1 MSLTPMNTGGLMI
14 ACPLRGA
21 LPGGRAEADA
31 EGDCNYREN
40 LPQAG
45 SPDRTDLIGVD
56 TDLIVR

>member
-21 LPGGRAEADA
+21 LPGGRAEADT

-45 SPDRTDLIGVD
+45 SPDRKTSSA
-56 TDLIVR
+56 